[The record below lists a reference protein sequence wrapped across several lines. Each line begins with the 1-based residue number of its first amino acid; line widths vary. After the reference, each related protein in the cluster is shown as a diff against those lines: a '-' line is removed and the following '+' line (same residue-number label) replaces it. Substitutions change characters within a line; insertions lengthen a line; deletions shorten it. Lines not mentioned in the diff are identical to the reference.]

1 MRGLLKELL
10 SAFVILTLLYLVLIN
25 YTGFVKDVAQVGS
38 STGSIWKVAQG
49 R

>member
-10 SAFVILTLLYLVLIN
+10 TAFIVLTLAYLVLIN

-38 STGSIWKVAQG
+38 STGSIWKTAQG